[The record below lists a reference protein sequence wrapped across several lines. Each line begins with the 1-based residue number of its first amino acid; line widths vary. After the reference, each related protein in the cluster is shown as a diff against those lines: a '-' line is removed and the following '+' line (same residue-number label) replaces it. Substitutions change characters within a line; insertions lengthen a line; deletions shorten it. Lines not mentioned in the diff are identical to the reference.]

1 MSKTPTDLD
10 MVRPLPRSMRLLGAG
25 LTGCLAVLFVVVLLQ
40 TRQQGQ
46 RLQDLQEKVQT
57 LENANDLERTNA
69 LEDQLR
75 STVERLQALEG
86 VEQQVQSLSSEVQSL
101 RQLRSRPSNFFPVEP
116 DLEPTPTPPSRPPAL
131 PRLPGSR

>member
-46 RLQDLQEKVQT
+46 RLQDLQDP
-57 LENANDLERTNA
+57 L
-69 LEDQLR
+69 
-75 STVERLQALEG
+75 
-86 VEQQVQSLSSEVQSL
+86 L
-101 RQLRSRPSNFFPVEP
+101 RQDPLVRGSMWF
-116 DLEPTPTPPSRPPAL
+116 
-131 PRLPGSR
+131 RLPCSYLS